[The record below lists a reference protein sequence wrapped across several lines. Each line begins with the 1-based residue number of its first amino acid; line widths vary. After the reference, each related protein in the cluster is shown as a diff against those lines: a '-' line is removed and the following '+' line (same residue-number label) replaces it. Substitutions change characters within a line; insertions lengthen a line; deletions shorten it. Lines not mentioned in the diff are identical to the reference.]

1 MAKTCAHAILV
12 VALAALPGT
21 RYLGVLNAAERVVS
35 CATAEAAIELRVSPS
50 VAVDLRITDA
60 ATKLTWPPM
69 SISLARLP
77 HLTGM
82 VSDGVTGR
90 AIVGARV
97 TTDTGG
103 ATVTDDHGRFSLEAE
118 PRKWPRLVS
127 IQAQGFG
134 ERTIKVPDARADVT
148 FDDISLSDASSITV
162 EISGKSASQ
171 VIAVDLQKLRYN
183 GRASGPTIKTIEV
196 TKDAKLIFDSVDA
209 GEYAVIARGRDPWER
224 YSQLVRVKPHDR
236 QVAALDIDSFDLHLA
251 LRNSPADDERSRA
264 ILRSRDGFWEANVP
278 LVHNAADLSLWQGG
292 SFTATIG
299 IPGVTPFKDD
309 KTIADGVSSD
319 WIVDVP
325 SSEVVGTIVDAATR
339 EPIANAAVALRMKL
353 GDGSELNV
361 KTSAGQDGAFRFA
374 PVMPGVHRI
383 KVGAKGYPPEEL
395 SYVFAESESSHALH
409 VALRKV
415 PAVALTVV
423 DARGTPVA
431 NAFVIDARDGTTAG
445 KTDALGNT
453 PVFFPAD
460 SSRQLFIVPLDGSLG
475 FAIVRS
481 NEPEATVTIADG
493 SARIVLRAETEAHEP
508 LMGVAVDMRYNGL
521 RVPDAVLQALAGRG
535 SRTASDAQGRIVLE
549 HMPPGVYQFWPVA
562 SRADL
567 NAIDRG
573 GAPGVT
579 LNATPGENVAILTFA
594 PARESDG

>member
-1 MAKTCAHAILV
+1 
-12 VALAALPGT
+12 
-21 RYLGVLNAAERVVS
+21 
-35 CATAEAAIELRVSPS
+35 
-50 VAVDLRITDA
+50 
-60 ATKLTWPPM
+60 
-69 SISLARLP
+69 
-77 HLTGM
+77 
-82 VSDGVTGR
+82 
-90 AIVGARV
+90 
-97 TTDTGG
+97 
-103 ATVTDDHGRFSLEAE
+103 
-118 PRKWPRLVS
+118 
-127 IQAQGFG
+127 
-134 ERTIKVPDARADVT
+134 
-148 FDDISLSDASSITV
+148 
-162 EISGKSASQ
+162 
-171 VIAVDLQKLRYN
+171 
-183 GRASGPTIKTIEV
+183 
-196 TKDAKLIFDSVDA
+196 
-209 GEYAVIARGRDPWER
+209 
-224 YSQLVRVKPHDR
+224 
-236 QVAALDIDSFDLHLA
+236 
-251 LRNSPADDERSRA
+251 
-264 ILRSRDGFWEANVP
+264 
-278 LVHNAADLSLWQGG
+278 
-292 SFTATIG
+292 
-299 IPGVTPFKDD
+299 
-309 KTIADGVSSD
+309 
-319 WIVDVP
+319 
-325 SSEVVGTIVDAATR
+325 
-339 EPIANAAVALRMKL
+339 
-353 GDGSELNV
+353 
-361 KTSAGQDGAFRFA
+361 
-374 PVMPGVHRI
+374 MPGVHRI

-395 SYVFAESESSHALH
+395 SYVFAGSESSHALH

-562 SRADL
+562 SRADM

-579 LNATPGENVAILTFA
+579 LDATPGENVAILTFA
-594 PARESDG
+594 PAPRV